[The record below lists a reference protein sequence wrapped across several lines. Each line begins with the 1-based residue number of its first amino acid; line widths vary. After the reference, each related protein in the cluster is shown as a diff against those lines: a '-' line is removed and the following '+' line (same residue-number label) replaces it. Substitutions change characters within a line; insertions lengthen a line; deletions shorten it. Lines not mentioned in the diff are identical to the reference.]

1 MLLALLRGG
10 ARPNTPPLPPS
21 PAPARVSAPAPA
33 PAPAPPHAN
42 LPGRAPESHTLSTA
56 RAHVL
61 GPVSDAPAPPS
72 QVLRALQPLIEKVG
86 LESDWETLFARD
98 GEAGV
103 IRASLVRYPYEARP
117 PRPPQRGA
125 AS

>member
-21 PAPARVSAPAPA
+21 PVPAPARVSAPAPRQSPRA
-33 PAPAPPHAN
+33 RTRVAN
-42 LPGRAPESHTLSTA
+42 DGSQLPGRTFWAQFLTP
-56 RAHVL
+56 
-61 GPVSDAPAPPS
+61 PPS
-72 QVLRALQPLIEKVG
+72 QVLRALRPLIEKVG
-86 LESDWETLFARD
+86 LESDLETLCERD

-103 IRASLVRYPYEARP
+103 VRASLVRYPYEARP
-117 PRPPQRGA
+117 PRPPQRRA